1 VNALAKEKVGTYL
14 NTHFVSAFQKVATF
28 RIAANKQ
35 KQGGNVASYFC
46 TPDGSV
52 LHAIAG
58 PVNEDAFLRE
68 VRWVNETH
76 NMATL
81 ENHKTVYQL
90 RLFFRKAHYDRL
102 AQNGHWLPK
111 NTLSAVPATTVTP
124 TYLKKVLDT
133 HGHGMGNQDKVCLI
147 LTAAPL
153 AKVEQIYHTVFEK
166 ILNEKISTK
175 PVNVAGN

>member
-1 VNALAKEKVGTYL
+1 MNALAKEKVGNYL

-28 RIAANKQ
+28 QIAANKQ

-46 TPDGSV
+46 MPDGSV

-58 PVNEDAFLRE
+58 PVNEDTFLRE
-68 VRWVNETH
+68 VRWVNETY

-81 ENHKTVYQL
+81 ENHKTTHQL

-102 AQNGHWLPK
+102 AQNGHWLSK
-111 NTLSAVPATTVTP
+111 NVLSAVPTTMITS
-124 TYLKKVLDT
+124 TYLKKVLES
-133 HGHGMGNQDKVCLI
+133 HGLSMSHQDKVHLI
-147 LTAAPL
+147 LVAAPL
-153 AKVEQIYHTVFEK
+153 AKVDQVYHTVFER